1 MTKSDGALEQM
12 IDGFLPAI
20 GIECHVQLKTKTK
33 LFAPV
38 AADGGKEAPANSS
51 VSPLC
56 LGLPG
61 ALPVVNEMAVELAI
75 IAGLALEAEIASET
89 AFDRKHYFYP
99 DLPLGYQITQ
109 HWQPIITG
117 TRLTIPI
124 SDDQSFEVGIQ
135 RAHLEADAGKLTH
148 RPDADYSLVDLNRVG
163 TPLLEIV
170 SLPDMQTPAQA
181 KRYAKELY
189 LRMIYAGVCDG
200 DLSAGNLRFDVNI
213 SVSSEPGKLGTRTE
227 IKNLNSFRFIEQ
239 ALDYEIKRQI
249 GILKGG
255 GEITQETR
263 GWNESARKTFSQRSK
278 EDAQD
283 YRYMPD
289 PDIPPLTISDE
300 KITSLKK
307 RLGIIPQE
315 VRARLQ
321 NWQIP
326 FKTAE
331 TLLDYPQ
338 AGGLLLGLPNSL
350 ATTEA
355 KTLCNW
361 LVGDVL
367 ALVKAGEIDWET
379 IVAGAAHL
387 ATLARMA
394 CQGEISS
401 AKAKEWLPQILKE
414 KADPVELA
422 SAAGV
427 GRITDPQALRTLV
440 EEVFARNPGAVAD
453 ARQDAKAAGFLI
465 GQVMSSSNGNAD
477 PRLVAQIVGEL
488 LRE

>member
-1 MTKSDGALEQM
+1 MTENDRIQEQM
-12 IDGFLPAI
+12 VDGFLPSI
-20 GIECHVQLKTKTK
+20 GIECHVQLKTRTK

-38 AADGGKEAPANSS
+38 AAAGKEAPANSS

-61 ALPVVNEMAVELAI
+61 ALPVVNEMAIELAI
-75 IAGLALEAEIASET
+75 LAGLALEAEIASET

-99 DLPLGYQITQ
+99 DLPLGYQISQ
-109 HWQPIITG
+109 QWQPIITG
-117 TRLTIPI
+117 GRLTIPI

-170 SLPDMQTPAQA
+170 SLPEMHTRTQA

-213 SVSSEPGKLGTRTE
+213 SVSSEPSKLGTRTE

-249 GILKGG
+249 EILKGG
-255 GEITQETR
+255 GKIAQETR

-289 PDIPPLTISDE
+289 PDIPPLTISTE
-300 KITSLKK
+300 QIASLKE
-307 RLGIIPQE
+307 RLGVMPQE
-315 VRARLQ
+315 IRARLKK
-321 NWQIP
+321 WQIP

-331 TLLDYPQ
+331 TLLDYPEV
-338 AGGLLLGLPNSL
+338 GGLLPGLSDSL
-350 ATTEA
+350 TAAEA
-355 KTLCNW
+355 KIFCNW

-367 ALVKAGEIDWET
+367 ALVKVGEIDWEIIT
-379 IVAGAAHL
+379 ASAARL
-387 ATLARMA
+387 ATLARMVG
-394 CQGEISS
+394 QGEISS

-414 KADPVELA
+414 KADPTELA
-422 SAAGV
+422 SVAGV
-427 GRITDPQALRTLV
+427 SRITDPQTLRTLV

-465 GQVMSSSNGNAD
+465 GQVMSSSSGNAD